1 MLFFSFHQAKLFLL
15 SKFVSAVQNLPG
27 AFKYL
32 LDILKRAAPGTLFLF
47 VDNAHIQTKTFI
59 EDLVFPSRDSKECE
73 EYKENE
79 WFRLYTTYAELNS
92 DREEGLKS
100 PAVCEWV
107 SLISYWLDRH
117 PILDLRVN
125 VHLAVKKRWKV
136 LGWHKQKH
144 KNKKKLEEITRDIIL
159 LCGILLHFFSSS
171 LILFL
176 KGFGFY
182 MNYIH
187 WWNQAEKKDACI
199 CVMCMSFV
207 SSSGKNIGQSGKYH
221 NILWTA
227 IWVVLHVK
235 YILFCTWNAC
245 EMYANLCKADA
256 LHVQIVQRRKDIA
269 NAWFTRSTKQTRF

>member
-100 PAVCEWV
+100 LAVCEWV

-144 KNKKKLEEITRDIIL
+144 KNKKKIGRNYQRYYIIVWNIVTFFQL
-159 LCGILLHFFSSS
+159 FTYFIFKRFWFLYELHSLVEPSRKERCMYLC
-171 LILFL
+171 
-176 KGFGFY
+176 Y
-182 MNYIH
+182 VYVV
-187 WWNQAEKKDACI
+187 
-199 CVMCMSFV
+199 CV
-207 SSSGKNIGQSGKYH
+207 
-221 NILWTA
+221 
-227 IWVVLHVK
+227 
-235 YILFCTWNAC
+235 
-245 EMYANLCKADA
+245 
-256 LHVQIVQRRKDIA
+256 
-269 NAWFTRSTKQTRF
+269 